1 MVTVEFTPKD
11 IPALRR
17 AAKFLRRTEL
27 NLPATADSK
36 THDAILISALRLDDQ
51 ADELGGQAPDPTV
64 NGTRRPIF
72 NQLVA
77 PEAGGPMFHEE
88 AKALL
93 DAHEDVVRAAAA
105 VGLLRLQ
112 GAMLALH
119 PKTANP
125 RHGCCATPKVCKG
138 THRPECRSSE
148 HTIGGQVPWPCKSL
162 RAVGI
167 SSDADA
173 DAVRQALAALE
184 RESDPDGY
192 PSRKK
197 TNRGHAVHAT
207 RQMDDGI
214 GDAGACGMYFPWDT
228 ESSLKDPDTDVS
240 CQACVKALLR
250 KCEEA
255 ETAAAA
261 EVTHRCTLPPN
272 RFLPCGCCPHQ
283 VCEDCEGCAH
293 TCECG
298 TGGTPAQ

>member
-1 MVTVEFTPKD
+1 MITVEFTPKD

-88 AKALL
+88 ANALL
-93 DAHEDVVRAAAA
+93 DAHEDAVRAAAA
-105 VGLLRLQ
+105 VGALRLQ

-125 RHGCCATPKVCKG
+125 RHGCCATPKVCKE

-167 SSDADA
+167 RTDADA
-173 DAVRQALAALE
+173 DADAR
-184 RESDPDGY
+184 PW
-192 PSRKK
+192 PSWSGMPGA
-197 TNRGHAVHAT
+197 TAT
-207 RQMDDGI
+207 R
-214 GDAGACGMYFPWDT
+214 AG
-228 ESSLKDPDTDVS
+228 
-240 CQACVKALLR
+240 R
-250 KCEEA
+250 RR
-255 ETAAAA
+255 TAATPYTPPGRWTAA
-261 EVTHRCTLPPN
+261 S
-272 RFLPCGCCPHQ
+272 
-283 VCEDCEGCAH
+283 A
-293 TCECG
+293 
-298 TGGTPAQ
+298 TPARAARTSRRTRRAASRPPAPTCRARPA